1 MTKEKFDELVTPLR
15 DELLKNGDDFLFCFM
30 DENKEG
36 YYYDAGLTDSFA
48 LNIIVTLIS
57 EHDIN
62 PDQIAREVLKK
73 IKAKKAN

>member
-1 MTKEKFDELVTPLR
+1 MTKERFFELVAP
-15 DELLKNGDDFLFCFM
+15 LKNELIENQDDFLFCFM
-30 DENKEG
+30 DENKNG
-36 YYYDAGLTDSFA
+36 YYFDAGLTDSFA